1 MSNQAITQMAQ
12 AHLENVKQAILE
24 LINKKTSLE
33 NEIETMT
40 KYYEAGVKILE
51 DNDTLEK
58 VPVEWFSNF

>member
-1 MSNQAITQMAQ
+1 MSNQAITHMAQ

-51 DNDTLEK
+51 ENDTLEK
-58 VPVEWFSNF
+58 VPVE

>member
-1 MSNQAITQMAQ
+1 MSNQAVTQMAQ

-24 LINKKTSLE
+24 LINKRTSLE

-51 DNDTLEK
+51 ENDTLEK
-58 VPVEWFSNF
+58 VPVE

>member
-51 DNDTLEK
+51 ENDTLEK
-58 VPVEWFSNF
+58 VPVE

>member
-58 VPVEWFSNF
+58 VPVE